1 MNTQIYLK
9 FENIE
14 FLNYYNNDNSRVIK
28 VTNKSN
34 STKSLRMDYFY
45 SSVFMPYYKYHCSLN
60 PNHWVEPSLDILDSC
75 SFIMLYID
83 DVLIGK
89 INLLSN
95 KNLKKIKDKIVCVGL
110 NKTGTTSLTQEIENL
125 GFTALGGSNGLNN
138 GELSNY
144 CFTNQSV
151 GTSIDLIEKTNIDFF
166 QDIPFSCPTIS
177 EKIISI
183 FPQCK
188 YILTTRNNAEEWVQ
202 SVKRFFKPFFIGNN
216 FNFQGSLDINVIN
229 TIYDRGEVREP
240 TFLLNMFETWGLD
253 LYSGNIDDKLKQV
266 YINHNL
272 SVKNTLNSN
281 NCDWIE
287 INVSKKGELKKLTNW
302 LNIENKKPN
311 FTWLNKSK

>member
-1 MNTQIYLK
+1 MNTQIYLE

-28 VTNKSN
+28 VTNRSN
-34 STKSLRMDYFY
+34 SIKSLRMDYFY

-60 PNHWVEPSLDILDSC
+60 PNQWVQPSLDILDSC

-95 KNLKKIKDKIVCVGL
+95 KNLKKIKDKIICVGL
-110 NKTGTTSLTQEIENL
+110 NKTGTTSLTQEILDL
-125 GFTALGGSNGLNN
+125 GFIALGGSNGLNN
-138 GELSNY
+138 GEFSNY
-144 CFTNQSV
+144 CFTNQSI

-166 QDIPFSCPTIS
+166 QDIPFSCPIIS
-177 EKIISI
+177 EKIINI

-188 YILTTRNNAEEWVQ
+188 YILTTRNSAEEWVQ
-202 SVKRFFKPFFIGNN
+202 SVKRFFKPFFVGNN
-216 FNFQGSLDINVIN
+216 FNSQGSLDINVIN
-229 TIYDRGEVREP
+229 TIYDRGEVREL

-253 LYSGNIDDKLKQV
+253 SYSGNIDDKLKQV

-287 INVSKKGELKKLTNW
+287 INVSRKGELKKLTNW
-302 LNIENKKPN
+302 LNIENKKQD